1 MKLLAC
7 NYTWIRKV
15 LKHMVQN
22 LVDTCI
28 FFFNSYC
35 IVKLWCVILYK
46 IKSQFN
52 QIVCTFMHTKQQILM
67 SIGCTCTYLYSGTA
81 IKEDKTVSKTRP
93 TMDRSS
99 STLRKT
105 IKIGLS
111 WCLQQIVSG
120 IQIHFLLL
128 YFYISIRILFY
139 A

>member
-15 LKHMVQN
+15 LKHIVQN

-105 IKIGLS
+105 I
-111 WCLQQIVSG
+111 CLQQIVSG